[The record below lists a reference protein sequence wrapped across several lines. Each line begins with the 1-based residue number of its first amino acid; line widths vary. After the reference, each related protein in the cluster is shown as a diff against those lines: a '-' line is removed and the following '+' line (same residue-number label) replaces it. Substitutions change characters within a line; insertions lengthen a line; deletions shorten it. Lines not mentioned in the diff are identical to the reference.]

1 MFLVSVH
8 FLIIFNSYSFKRK
21 YFCLILQGKKISVYY
36 IGQILGRFNKDTS
49 CAWSWYILSQNLMP
63 VIKPARRELTL
74 ESYIENAF
82 TAEQIIG
89 MKGHEPASTFFST
102 VIWQETMLLYSP
114 HQSSLIQYLPHT
126 RFCRELTHWWTITPI
141 SKPVTWVFKQE
152 FI

>member
-1 MFLVSVH
+1 
-8 FLIIFNSYSFKRK
+8 
-21 YFCLILQGKKISVYY
+21 
-36 IGQILGRFNKDTS
+36 
-49 CAWSWYILSQNLMP
+49 MP

-82 TAEQIIG
+82 TAEEIID

-126 RFCRELTHWWTITPI
+126 
-141 SKPVTWVFKQE
+141 
-152 FI
+152 